1 MNEEVYENYS
11 GASADSRAD
20 DPKDIE
26 NSYEDIYANK
36 VPETQVT
43 RSNDGTILRSNNGII
58 SERGQLET
66 SFNNLTIE
74 RDQLQSS
81 YNNLNMEKSQLQT
94 SYNNLNM
101 EKSQLQTSYNNLNME
116 KSQLQTSFNN
126 LNMEKSQLQTSFNN
140 LNMEKSQL
148 QTRYNNIAAEKEHLS
163 QLKKDITTPG
173 WRYFSSSIYYISTEK
188 KSWSESRKD
197 CQGRGADLVIINS
210 SEEQDFVEV
219 WRRNQGVWIGANDK
233 DSEGTWKW
241 VDGTTVIN
249 GFWNPGE
256 PNSNWDEDC
265 AVSGFHPGNGK
276 WDDVSC
282 NNNYIWICEK
292 RLNM

>member
-58 SERGQLET
+58 SEPSSSGYRCFRVTVFCLLMLVVFLLVVITILWVKFNNLTVERGQLET

-101 EKSQLQTSYNNLNME
+101 EKSQLQTSYNNM
-116 KSQLQTSFNN
+116 
-126 LNMEKSQLQTSFNN
+126 
-140 LNMEKSQL
+140 
-148 QTRYNNIAAEKEHLS
+148 AVEKERLS
-163 QLKKDITTPG
+163 QMKKDITTPG
-173 WRYFSSSIYYISTEK
+173 WRYFSSSIYYISAEK

-197 CQGRGADLVIINS
+197 CQGRGADLVIINN
-210 SEEQDFVEV
+210 SEEQEFVEV
-219 WRRNQGVWIGANDK
+219 WRRNQGVWIGANDR

-256 PNSNWDEDC
+256 PNNKWDEDC
-265 AVSGFHPGNGK
+265 AMSGFHSGNGK
-276 WDDVSC
+276 WVDVSC

-292 RLNM
+292 KLNM

>member
-1 MNEEVYENYS
+1 MNEQIYENYS
-11 GASADSRAD
+11 GVFADSRAAD
-20 DPKDIE
+20 SKDNE
-26 NSYEDIYANK
+26 KLHEDIYANQ

-43 RSNDGTILRSNNGII
+43 RSNDGII
-58 SERGQLET
+58 SEKSQLQT

-74 RDQLQSS
+74 RDQLQ
-81 YNNLNMEKSQLQT
+81 T
-94 SYNNLNM
+94 SF
-101 EKSQLQTSYNNLNME
+101 NNLNME